1 MFLILCSVVVGES
14 WLSSMVALPAQ
25 RVARH
30 LKESPLVDSLERSH
44 RLEQSNGEAISRVLS
59 LVDDPEYWEPV
70 VTDGRTRVWRLLDS
84 ERHAC
89 ILAKGVINAAP
100 SKVYDLF
107 VHAHRARDFNEYCD
121 TCVDIQQ
128 LNHNTKVSWS
138 VTKPFGNGLF
148 KARDFVTLCHY
159 RDLSDGSRCI
169 INHATTHP
177 LRPASRRYQR
187 AEVVLA
193 ANIIKPHGAKGT
205 HLTLLTQVN
214 PGGAIDTS
222 IGARIVNQ
230 IVKRSPVAFFD
241 AVEKAAR
248 DV

>member
-1 MFLILCSVVVGES
+1 MFLILFSLVVGES
-14 WLSSMVALPAQ
+14 WLSSMVAVPAQ
-25 RVARH
+25 RLARH
-30 LKESPLVDSLERSH
+30 LKATPVVDLD
-44 RLEQSNGEAISRVLS
+44 QSNGETISRVLT
-59 LVDDPEYWEPV
+59 LVDDPEFWEPV
-70 VTDGRTRVWRLLDS
+70 VTDGRTRVWRLQDS

-100 SKVYDLF
+100 SKVYELF

-121 TCVDIQQ
+121 TCEDIQQ

-138 VTKPFGNGLF
+138 VTKPFGAF

-193 ANIIKPHGAKGT
+193 ANIIKPHGAQGT

-222 IGARIVNQ
+222 LGAKIVNQ

-241 AVEKAAR
+241 AIEKAASNI
-248 DV
+248 